1 MYPSDLGTKT
11 DLGTKIHRIATTFG
25 FTVALIA
32 SASMTLTASAQSGTR
47 TTPQRGTPAGSG
59 TTSQTSSTALQGYCP
74 VCVVEM
80 KKWIKGNTQ
89 FAAQH
94 DGKTYLFPGEEQR
107 QMFLKNP
114 QKYTPALGGDCVVAL
129 VEMGKRIPGKL
140 NSAALH
146 DGRLY
151 LFVNEKARGMFLADY
166 EKYADADLALNGK
179 CTVCRVEMNQDV
191 AGSPEFTSIYQ
202 GIRYQFPG
210 EDQQQ
215 MFNKNPDRYK
225 VSN

>member
-1 MYPSDLGTKT
+1 MHQSKLKT
-11 DLGTKIHRIATTFG
+11 RLCSIATLLG
-25 FTVALIA
+25 FAAALVA
-32 SASMTLTASAQSGTR
+32 SASLASKASAQSGTR
-47 TTPQRGTPAGSG
+47 GTPQRNAPAASGSEAGSG
-59 TTSQTSSTALQGYCP
+59 TKAQAAPTGLQGYCP

-80 KKWIKGNTQ
+80 KKWVKGSTQ

-140 NSAALH
+140 NFGVMH

-151 LFVNEKARGMFLADY
+151 LFANEKAKNMFLADHR
-166 EKYADADLALNGK
+166 KYADADLALGGK

-191 AGSPEFTSIYQ
+191 LGSPEFTSVFR
-202 GIRYQFPG
+202 GMRYQFPG
-210 EDQQQ
+210 QKQQE
-215 MFNKNPDRYK
+215 MFNQNPEKYR
-225 VSN
+225 VRE